1 MATHEGGVDGG
12 VGDGGG
18 VGDDGGGDEGGRDG
32 GVDGGVGGLR
42 SREEESE
49 RCEQKV
55 LLTLFAFLLERVRAL
70 LRFDVDDVE
79 IEFFY
84 DERFDEST
92 R

>member
-1 MATHEGGVDGG
+1 M
-12 VGDGGG
+12 
-18 VGDDGGGDEGGRDG
+18 
-32 GVDGGVGGLR
+32 
-42 SREEESE
+42 
-49 RCEQKV
+49 
-55 LLTLFAFLLERVRAL
+55 LLTLFALVVERVRAL

>member
-1 MATHEGGVDGG
+1 M
-12 VGDGGG
+12 
-18 VGDDGGGDEGGRDG
+18 
-32 GVDGGVGGLR
+32 
-42 SREEESE
+42 
-49 RCEQKV
+49 

-84 DERFDEST
+84 DPEFDEST